1 MGNNQSKISTVPN
14 LLLATSSR
22 TVQLEAMSPRR
33 VSVASLHFSTTT
45 SETAIRQSLRDRQ
58 CKRWLLQLLEKG
70 RPTGFTPNIAF
81 VVNSAEMVTQ
91 MGNLFFPDMDKSTL
105 EDLIPG
111 NVALSIEACAATIMW
126 LLEETSKNP
135 WTTLWLFLNARCH
148 KVWPHLEIR
157 GLRIGNLLSL
167 EKMDV
172 LVNLIVKELADRMAD
187 TQANQYCLVC
197 TGCGR
202 MVEENERFS
211 KCECK
216 QVSYCSKECQLL
228 SWPQHSLECTAVQK
242 EA

>member
-1 MGNNQSKISTVPN
+1 
-14 LLLATSSR
+14 
-22 TVQLEAMSPRR
+22 
-33 VSVASLHFSTTT
+33 
-45 SETAIRQSLRDRQ
+45 
-58 CKRWLLQLLEKG
+58 
-70 RPTGFTPNIAF
+70 
-81 VVNSAEMVTQ
+81 
-91 MGNLFFPDMDKSTL
+91 MDKSTL
-105 EDLIPG
+105 ENLIPG

-157 GLRIGNLLSL
+157 GLRIGKLLTL
-167 EKMDV
+167 ENMDV
-172 LVNLIVKELADRMAD
+172 LVKVIVEELADRMAN
-187 TQANQYCLVC
+187 TQADHRRLVC

-216 QVSYCSKECQLL
+216 QVYYCSKECQLL

-242 EA
+242 EE